1 MSGHCACS
9 WCSWHKM
16 CTKCLQLAF
25 PQRDGADPAA
35 ESRTKVSVD
44 ESRQRRGGFGLL
56 VAAGG
61 FEALAGSAQ
70 WVSARPCQ
78 QAGLPSGNPCLFP
91 SILGLSEVGQ
101 VPGAVRRLKWP
112 QLWKGLLTGL
122 DVAGCRHAFPRVL
135 QPVPEQLR
143 SLAPGQTRGLAFKS
157 L

>member
-35 ESRTKVSVD
+35 ESRMKVSV

>member
-1 MSGHCACS
+1 MSGRCACS

-16 CTKCLQLAF
+16 CTKYLHLAF

-35 ESRTKVSVD
+35 ESRTTASVD
-44 ESRQRRGGFGLL
+44 ESRQRGGFGLL

-61 FEALAGSAQ
+61 FKALAGSAQ

-78 QAGLPSGNPCLFP
+78 QAGLPAGNPGLSQ
-91 SILGLSEVGQ
+91 SILGLSEVGR

-122 DVAGCRHAFPRVL
+122 DVAGCRHAFQRVL
-135 QPVPEQLR
+135 QPVPEQLQ